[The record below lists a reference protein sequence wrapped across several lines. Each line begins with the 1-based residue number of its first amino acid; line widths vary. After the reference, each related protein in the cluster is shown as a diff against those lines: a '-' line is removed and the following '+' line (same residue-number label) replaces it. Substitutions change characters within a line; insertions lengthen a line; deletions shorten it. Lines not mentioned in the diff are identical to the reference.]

1 MPDEKI
7 EVLSVDDNSGVKPQ
21 PTQNNSL
28 NQPNRSNYNTKRNAP
43 RKLRT
48 NNNRTAKNKSIKGQA
63 GDKLKKTGKVGKD
76 LGNVGKA
83 AGKTAKVA
91 GKGAQVAGKGVKTA
105 GKGIKAGSQALGTA
119 ASAIPVV
126 GGAIGAGIRAAGTA
140 ANAAAQASGTAAELG
155 GKALDKAGSAVEKGA
170 GKLKNTAGKVEE
182 KGKAMADSEAITKGK
197 PMKAVKAI
205 GKLVIGIVVYLIM
218 HFPLFFLLVILI
230 GAAIDDGSTNYF
242 GTSGITEYYT
252 ENAIGNIQKSI
263 INELSQPVPLKDG
276 VEANFTGKNNYGITD
291 GYMHNGIDL
300 NNESI
305 GCNAGDD
312 VLSVYS
318 GQVEEVGKDNS
329 NFEPGYWIKIKHEIE
344 VNGGTAIIYSLYK
357 GIDESTAYYVPGDNI
372 VKNQKIGVISSSGSL
387 HFEIQDQ
394 DGNSLDPINVYIP
407 FANTVLISN
416 TVTGNEVIDK
426 VISMITSS
434 TTIDDRI
441 KDNLHISAILGNMY
455 VESHFY
461 VDAIEND
468 EMYTKDQIN
477 LNTEGAIGL
486 IQWDFGRQDNLLLYA
501 GAEGSTW
508 YDIDIQLRYLEGEL
522 TYENR
527 SSLDSN
533 VSKYTTFNFIDDYEK
548 WLNETN
554 PENAAYLFA
563 LRFER
568 CSYPS
573 NPIRKTNTRCWYNL
587 LQNGQ
592 GSVDYCMTHDS

>member
-1 MPDEKI
+1 MPDDNI
-7 EVLSVDDNSGVKPQ
+7 EVLSVDDNSGIKPQ
-21 PTQNNSL
+21 TTPNNSL
-28 NQPNRSNYNTKRNAP
+28 NIPNKSNYNTKRNAT
-43 RKLRT
+43 RKIRG
-48 NNNRTAKNKSIKGQA
+48 NNKTASNRSLKGSA
-63 GDKLKKTGKVGKD
+63 GDKLQKTGKAGKNI
-76 LGNVGKA
+76 GNAGKA
-83 AGKTAKVA
+83 LGKTAKVA
-91 GKGAQVAGKGVKTA
+91 GKGAKVAGKGVKTA
-105 GKGIKAGSQALGTA
+105 GKGIKAGSQAIGTA

-126 GGAIGAGIRAAGTA
+126 GGAIGAGIKAAGSA
-140 ANAAAQASGTAAELG
+140 ANAAAQATGTAAELG

-170 GKLKNTAGKVEE
+170 GKLKDASGKVED

-197 PMKAVKAI
+197 PAKAVKAM
-205 GKLVIGIVVYLIM
+205 GKVVIGIVVYLLM

-230 GAAIDDGSTNYF
+230 GAAIDDKKTNYF
-242 GTSGITEYYT
+242 GTSGISEFYT
-252 ENAIGNIQKSI
+252 ENAIGNIQKSV

-276 VEANFTGKNNYGITD
+276 FEANFTGKNNYGIHD

-305 GCNAGDD
+305 GCNAGDE
-312 VLSVYS
+312 VFSVYS
-318 GQVEEVGKDNS
+318 GQVDEVGKDNS
-329 NFEPGYWIKIKHEIE
+329 NFEPGYWIKIKHEINA
-344 VNGGTAIIYSLYK
+344 NGGNAVIYSLYK
-357 GIDESTAYYVPGDNI
+357 GLDESTAYYVPGDNI
-372 VKNQKIGVISSSGSL
+372 LKDQKIGIISSEGSL

-407 FANTVLISN
+407 FANAVLISN

-455 VESHFY
+455 TESHFY
-461 VDAIEND
+461 VDAIQND
-468 EMYTKDQIN
+468 DMYTKDQIN

-501 GAEGSTW
+501 KAEGSTW

-527 SSLDSN
+527 SSLDAN
-533 VSKYTTFNFIDDYEK
+533 VENYTDFNFIADYEK

-554 PENAAYLFA
+554 LDNAAYLFA
-563 LRFER
+563 ARFER
-568 CSYPS
+568 CASPS
-573 NPIRKTNTRCWYNL
+573 NEIRKTNARCWYNL